1 MIDKPHLWTAAPLDR
16 RRFFSLSG
24 GILAAGALAACGS
37 NTGRTDASTTTGS
50 TPAGSTPAGST
61 AAGSTT
67 AGPTTTASGTA
78 GSSGAATA
86 GSAASTTTAGS
97 SASSGV
103 AGGTTGSS
111 AGGAPAG
118 NVTLAQWYHQYGEA
132 GTQQAVEKYASGYSG
147 AKVSVQWVPGDY
159 DTKVASSLLTNA
171 GPDVFEAGNGPNIDQ
186 IQGGQVVA
194 LDGILGAAAGDFT
207 ESLIQRMTYKG
218 KLYAVPQ
225 VIDMQL
231 LVYRKS
237 LLVKAGVNPP
247 TTFAELTAAA
257 KKLTSADVK
266 GLFLGNDGGAGVMGG
281 PALWSVGSD
290 YLVGGKPAFTD
301 PNLAKALSG
310 LHDLFT
316 SGSLLLGA
324 PTDWSDPSA
333 ITQGLTAMQWTGL
346 WTLPVLQKEL
356 ADDFGVLPWPKF
368 STSVGAP
375 SVPIGAYGSA
385 VSAKSKNPD
394 AAKAFIKYLWV
405 DNTADQLDF
414 AQSYGFHIPARKS
427 VAAKADKLKSGVAAD
442 AVTITQ
448 KYGKA
453 QTPLLWTSAS
463 GTAYSDALNNVIK
476 NGADPAAELAKVQKT
491 VTAELARVQ
500 K

>member
-1 MIDKPHLWTAAPLDR
+1 MIDKPHLWNAAPLDR
-16 RRFFSLSG
+16 RRFLTLSG

-37 NTGRTDASTTTGS
+37 NTGRSDAASSS
-50 TPAGSTPAGST
+50 TPA
-61 AAGSTT
+61 
-67 AGPTTTASGTA
+67 
-78 GSSGAATA
+78 
-86 GSAASTTTAGS
+86 AGS
-97 SASSGV
+97 SAAPSGASS
-103 AGGTTGSS
+103 ATGSS
-111 AGGAPAG
+111 VASSSAAPSSASVGSSAASSSAAVTSGATSSGSAPAG
-118 NVTLAQWYHQYGEA
+118 NATISQWYHQYGEA
-132 GTQQAVEKYASGYSG
+132 GTQQAVEKYAAGYTG
-147 AKVSVQWVPGDY
+147 AKVTVQWVPGDY

-186 IQGGQVVA
+186 IQGGQVLP
-194 LDGILGAAAGDFT
+194 LDGILGSAASDFT
-207 ESLIQRMTYKG
+207 SSLVQRMTYKG

-237 LLVKAGVNPP
+237 LLSDAGVTPP
-247 TTFAELTAAA
+247 TTFDELTAAA
-257 KKLTSADVK
+257 KKLTNSDVK

-290 YLVGGKPAFTD
+290 YAVNGKAGFAD
-301 PNLAKALSG
+301 PNLAKALTG
-310 LHDLFT
+310 LHELFT

-333 ITQGLTAMQWTGL
+333 LTQGLTAMQWTGL

-356 ADDFGVLPWPKF
+356 GNDFGVLPWPKF
-368 STSVGAP
+368 SSSVGAP
-375 SVPIGAYGSA
+375 AVPIGAYGSA

-394 AAKAFIKYLWV
+394 AAKAFVKYLWV

-427 VAAKADKLKSGVAAD
+427 VAAKATKLKTGVAAD

-453 QTPLLWTSAS
+453 QTPLIWTSACS
-463 GTAYSDALNNVIK
+463 TAYSDALNNILK
-476 NGADPAAELAKVQKT
+476 NGADATAELAKVQKT
-491 VTAELARVQ
+491 ATAEFARVQ

>member
-1 MIDKPHLWTAAPLDR
+1 MINKPPLPAAGRLDR
-16 RRFFSLSG
+16 RTFLSLTG
-24 GILAAGALAACGS
+24 GVLATATLAACGS
-37 NTGRTDASTTTGS
+37 NTGRTDAS
-50 TPAGSTPAGST
+50 
-61 AAGSTT
+61 
-67 AGPTTTASGTA
+67 
-78 GSSGAATA
+78 SSSAAAT
-86 GSAASTTTAGS
+86 SAPSAAGS
-97 SASSGV
+97 SA
-103 AGGTTGSS
+103 AATGSAS
-111 AGGAPAG
+111 ASATGSASASASGSASASTAAAATG

-132 GTQQAVEKYASGYSG
+132 GTQQAVEKYAAGYTG

-159 DTKVASSLLTNA
+159 DTKVASSLLTDA

-186 IQGGQVVA
+186 IQGGQVVP
-194 LDGILGAAAGDFT
+194 LDGILGSAAGDFT
-207 ESLIQRMTYKG
+207 ESLVQRMTYKG

-237 LLVKAGVNPP
+237 MLTKAGVTPP
-247 TTFAELTAAA
+247 TTFDELTAAA
-257 KKLTSADVK
+257 KKLTNSDVK

-290 YLVGGKPAFTD
+290 YLVSDKPNFTD
-301 PNLAKALSG
+301 SNLAKALTG
-310 LHDLFT
+310 LHDLFG

-324 PTDWSDPSA
+324 PADWSDPSA
-333 ITQGLTAMQWTGL
+333 LTQGLTAMQWTGL

-356 ADDFGVLPWPKF
+356 GDDFGVLPWPKF
-368 STSVGAP
+368 SSSVGAP
-375 SVPIGAYGSA
+375 AVPIGAYGLA

-394 AAKAFIKYLWV
+394 AAKAFVKYLWV

-427 VAAKADKLKSGVAAD
+427 VAAKATKLKSGVAAD
-442 AVTITQ
+442 AVAITQ

-463 GTAYSDALNNVIK
+463 GTAYSDALNNIIK
-476 NGADPAAELAKVQKT
+476 NGAGAAAELAKVQKT
-491 VTAELARVQ
+491 ATAEVARVQ

>member
-1 MIDKPHLWTAAPLDR
+1 MIDQPHLWTAAPLNR
-16 RRFFSLSG
+16 RRFFNISG
-24 GILAAGALAACGS
+24 GVLMAGALAACGS
-37 NTGRTDASTTTGS
+37 NNGRSDSSSVGGSSSAAPVAGGSSSAAASSG
-50 TPAGSTPAGST
+50 AV
-61 AAGSTT
+61 
-67 AGPTTTASGTA
+67 ASSTA
-78 GSSGAATA
+78 GSSGAAAST
-86 GSAASTTTAGS
+86 SAASP
-97 SASSGV
+97 
-103 AGGTTGSS
+103 GGN
-111 AGGAPAG
+111 A
-118 NVTLAQWYHQYGEA
+118 TLAQWYHQYGEA
-132 GTQQAVEKYASGYSG
+132 GTQQAVEKYAANYTG

-159 DTKVASSLLTNA
+159 DTKVSSSLLTAA
-171 GPDVFEAGNGPNIDQ
+171 GPDVFEFGNGPNIDQ

-194 LDGILGAAAGDFT
+194 LDGVLGSAASDFT
-207 ESLIQRMTYKG
+207 QSLVKRMTYKG

-237 LLVKAGVNPP
+237 MLSKAGVKPP
-247 TTFAELTAAA
+247 TTFDELVAAA
-257 KKLTSADVK
+257 KKLTTSDVK

-290 YLVGGKPAFTD
+290 YLTSDNKSGFGN
-301 PNLAKALSG
+301 PNLPKALAG
-310 LHDLFT
+310 LHTLFG

-346 WTLPVLQKEL
+346 WTFPVLQKEL
-356 ADDFGVLPWPKF
+356 GADFGVLPWPKF
-368 STSVGAP
+368 SSAIGAP

-385 VSAKSKNPD
+385 VSAKSKNPE
-394 AAKAFIKYLWV
+394 AAKAFVKYLWV

-414 AQSYGFHIPARKS
+414 AQSFGFHIPARQS
-427 VAAKADKLKSGVAAD
+427 VAAKANKLKSGVAAD
-442 AVTITQ
+442 AVAITQ

-453 QTPLLWTSAS
+453 QTPLLWTSADT
-463 GTAYSDALNNVIK
+463 TAYSDALNNIIK
-476 NGADPAAELAKVQKT
+476 NGADPVAELAKLQKT

>member
-1 MIDKPHLWTAAPLDR
+1 MIDEPLLPAAGRLDR
-16 RRFFSLSG
+16 RTFLSLTG
-24 GILAAGALAACGS
+24 GVLATAALTACGS
-37 NTGRTDASTTTGS
+37 NTGRSADSSSSAATG
-50 TPAGSTPAGST
+50 GSS
-61 AAGSTT
+61 AAGS
-67 AGPTTTASGTA
+67 AV
-78 GSSGAATA
+78 GSSSAAASATA
-86 GSAASTTTAGS
+86 TSSAGTGVGGSAGS
-97 SASSGV
+97 SAT
-103 AGGTTGSS
+103 ATSS
-111 AGGAPAG
+111 AAG

-132 GTQQAVEKYASGYSG
+132 GTQQAVERYAAGYPG
-147 AKVSVQWVPGDY
+147 AKVTVQWVPGDY

-186 IQGGQVVA
+186 IQGGQVVP
-194 LDGILGAAAGDFT
+194 LDGILGSAAGDFT
-207 ESLIQRMTYKG
+207 ESLVQRMTYQG

-237 LLVKAGVNPP
+237 LLAKAGVTPP
-247 TTFAELTAAA
+247 TTFDELTAAA
-257 KKLTSADVK
+257 KKLTNSDVK

-281 PALWSVGSD
+281 PAIWSVGSD
-290 YLVGGKPAFTD
+290 YLVSGKPNFSD
-301 PNLAKALSG
+301 PNLAQALSG

-324 PTDWSDPSA
+324 PADWSDPSA
-333 ITQGLTAMQWTGL
+333 LTQGLTAMQWTGL
-346 WTLPVLQKEL
+346 WTLPVLQKAL
-356 ADDFGVLPWPKF
+356 GDDFGVLPWPKF
-368 STSVGAP
+368 SASVGAP

-427 VAAKADKLKSGVAAD
+427 VAAKADKLKTGVAAD
-442 AVTITQ
+442 AVSITQ

-463 GTAYSDALNNVIK
+463 ATAYSDALNNIIK
-476 NGADPAAELAKVQKT
+476 NGAGASAELAKVQKT
-491 VTAELARVQ
+491 VTAEVARVQ

>member
-1 MIDKPHLWTAAPLDR
+1 MINKPHLPAAGRLDR
-16 RRFFSLSG
+16 RTFLSLTG
-24 GILAAGALAACGS
+24 GALATAALASCGS
-37 NTGRTDASTTTGS
+37 NTGRTDASSSSAATTS
-50 TPAGSTPAGST
+50 APSA
-61 AAGSTT
+61 
-67 AGPTTTASGTA
+67 TASGAASSSSAATGSASATASASGGAGTA
-78 GSSGAATA
+78 G
-86 GSAASTTTAGS
+86 GST
-97 SASSGV
+97 
-103 AGGTTGSS
+103 
-111 AGGAPAG
+111 G
-118 NVTLAQWYHQYGEA
+118 NVALAQWYHQYGEA
-132 GTQQAVEKYASGYSG
+132 GTQQAVEKYAAGYTG

-186 IQGGQVVA
+186 IQGGQVVP
-194 LDGILGAAAGDFT
+194 LEGILGSAAGDFT
-207 ESLIQRMTYKG
+207 ESLVQRMTYKG

-237 LLVKAGVNPP
+237 MLSKAGVTPP
-247 TTFAELTAAA
+247 TTFDELTAAA
-257 KKLTSADVK
+257 KKLTNSDVK

-281 PALWSVGSD
+281 PAIWSVGSD
-290 YLVGGKPAFTD
+290 YLPSGKPNFTD
-301 PNLAKALSG
+301 PNLAKALTG
-310 LHDLFT
+310 LHELFG

-324 PTDWSDPSA
+324 PADWSDPSA
-333 ITQGLTAMQWTGL
+333 LTQGLTAMQWTGL

-356 ADDFGVLPWPKF
+356 GDDFGVLPWPKF
-368 STSVGAP
+368 SSSVGAP
-375 SVPIGAYGSA
+375 AVPIGAYGSA

-394 AAKAFIKYLWV
+394 AAKAFVKYLWV

-463 GTAYSDALNNVIK
+463 ATAYSDALNNIIK
-476 NGADPAAELAKVQKT
+476 NGAGASAELTKVQKT
-491 VTAELARVQ
+491 VTAEVARVQ